1 MGQFYLGST
10 ELNQTWLGNTQIN
23 QNYGPSL
30 LPKNGLIAYYIPG
43 EDGGYSGDTVFD
55 LSGNGNNLTLSG
67 TYTYSGGVVSV
78 SGSSSG
84 MVSDSPYTQLTGSD
98 PEFTIVLFINAPQR
112 LSYDNLWYLGNPTL
126 TADQGIWD
134 DNINFNTF
142 DANKIIFGNGF
153 TSGPNKSYYT
163 LYDGNGVEDYVSYS
177 RTDYSMLSV
186 SRTVSSSY
194 SGSEL
199 NGKVYIKNY
208 RYDGL
213 DTTGSLVTS
222 AVSYAAASS
231 SLNPYVL
238 EGGGAAARPITTNW
252 STVNPKLYIG
262 VNPSD
267 PTYDVTYNSA
277 PINFAGAFIYN
288 RVLANEEIEGIYA
301 YVNGITLLT

>member
-1 MGQFYLGST
+1 MSLTYLGNT
-10 ELNQTWLGNTQIN
+10 ALNQVWLGNTLLN
-23 QNYGPSL
+23 ENYGPSL
-30 LPKNGLIAYYIPG
+30 FPNNGLVAYYVPG

-98 PEFTIVLFINAPQR
+98 PEFTIVLFINGPQR

-126 TADQGIWD
+126 TAGQGIW
-134 DNINFNTF
+134 NSNTGFTTF
-142 DANKIIFGNGF
+142 DANKIIFGDGVQNYIPLNG
-153 TSGPNKSYYT
+153 
-163 LYDGNGVEDYVSYS
+163 DGSEDYISFS
-177 RTDYSMLSV
+177 RTDYSMLSIT
-186 SRTVSSSY
+186 RTVSSSY

-199 NGKVYIKNY
+199 NGKVYIRNY
-208 RYDGL
+208 RYNGL
-213 DTTGSLVTS
+213 DNTGSLVTS
-222 AVSYAAASS
+222 KVYQSLSTDVPYIYALSAT
-231 SLNPYVL
+231 
-238 EGGGAAARPITTNW
+238 PITTNW

-267 PTYDVTYNSA
+267 PTYDVSLNSA
-277 PINFAGAFIYN
+277 PINFAGAFIYSRLLSN
-288 RVLANEEIEGIYA
+288 SEIEGIYA